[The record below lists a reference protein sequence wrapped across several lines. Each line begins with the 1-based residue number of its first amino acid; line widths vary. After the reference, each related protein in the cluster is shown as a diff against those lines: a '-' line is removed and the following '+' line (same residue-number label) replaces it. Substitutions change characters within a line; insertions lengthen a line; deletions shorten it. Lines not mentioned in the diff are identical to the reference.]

1 MIEFVLNCIFHWRN
15 LNNWTMI
22 ICIFLQAVWWLLAV
36 LMMLQCRQIQEFSF
50 GPRTLKD
57 ALISTNPALQEL
69 YAKAFSSA
77 DKLFLSEA
85 YNPQRTLF
93 STLQIRTAFDWLIS
107 HPDAPQDFE
116 DFYYTLLQRK
126 KNPYRKHIYLQPI
139 DLDEGSASISLLD
152 SLRSC
157 VESFFLGLCVKCL
170 PSVPISSLNC
180 HSRHNQG
187 SGKLQIHADSILTY
201 LKRNKPVDA
210 LCILALT
217 LSDLYPCETWS
228 YTFSKSLLGQEVG
241 VCSFARIS
249 DDFHQ
254 GVSETVNQPTE
265 SEDAHSIAV
274 SGRDGTLTFGV
285 VGIIQCCKGALSL
298 DELLL
303 RPQDLCPICL
313 RKLQYVLGFNLLE
326 RYKKLFAW
334 TETLLSA
341 WSGQGSADHSV
352 SEDILPLSSD
362 SGMCGENESE
372 LLTSLSEAWTPDTCT
387 PVLSFRHEI
396 EQSEPMC
403 SMEDMSSQQGACGDV
418 RDILKRH
425 EDWLGRCISALERE
439 VSEEEL
445 AALDRSVDAL
455 TRWDMFTGQ
464 LPILKKD
471 LQLTRDKTGFR
482 RTLGDRF
489 SSFRRR
495 LSSRRLSKD
504 GCSPQR
510 WDWGDS

>member
-1 MIEFVLNCIFHWRN
+1 
-15 LNNWTMI
+15 
-22 ICIFLQAVWWLLAV
+22 
-36 LMMLQCRQIQEFSF
+36 MLQCRQSQEFSF

-69 YAKAFSSA
+69 YVKAFSNA
-77 DKLFLSEA
+77 EKLFLSEA

-93 STLQIRTAFDWLIS
+93 STLQIRTAFDWLMS

-116 DFYYTLLQRK
+116 AFYYSLLQKK

-139 DLDEGSASISLLD
+139 DLDEGEASISLLD
-152 SLRSC
+152 SLRCC

-187 SGKLQIHADSILTY
+187 SGKTQIHTDSILAY

-217 LSDLYPCETWS
+217 LTDLYPCETWS

-254 GVSETVNQPTE
+254 GVSETMNSPAE
-265 SEDAHSIAV
+265 LEEAHGIAV
-274 SGRDGTLTFGV
+274 NGRDGTLTFGV
-285 VGIIQCCKGALSL
+285 AGLIQCCKVTCHEICFLIGLGTCRWLRCLMQGALSL
-298 DELLL
+298 DELVL
-303 RPQDLCPICL
+303 RPQDLCPVCL
-313 RKLQYVLGFNLLE
+313 RKLQYVLGFKLLE

-334 TETLLSA
+334 TGTLLSA
-341 WSGQGSADHSV
+341 WAGQSSADHSI

-372 LLTSLSEAWTPDTCT
+372 LLTSLSEALTPDPCT
-387 PVLSFRHEI
+387 PAPFFRHEI
-396 EQSEPMC
+396 EHSEPLC
-403 SMEDMSSQQGACGDV
+403 SIEDMNNQQGTFV
-418 RDILKRH
+418 EVTDILKRH
-425 EDWLGRCISALERE
+425 EDWLGRCISVLERE
-439 VSEEEL
+439 VPEEEV
-445 AALDRSVDAL
+445 AALDRSVDSLA
-455 TRWDMFTGQ
+455 RWDMFTGQ
-464 LPILKKD
+464 LPILKKE
-471 LQLTRDKTGFR
+471 LQLSKDKTGFR

-489 SSFRRR
+489 SSLRRR

-504 GCSPQR
+504 GCSPPR
-510 WDWGDS
+510 WDLEES